1 MAPSQRSAF
10 LLATL
15 LAYCK
20 FHLTSAVGS
29 ASSKRRCQSPT
40 DMLANAAKVLNL
52 YTPEGVY
59 HMDSKDQYDDLIRD
73 LWAGDFTKWTGR
85 FSRANPIQ
93 VELFENMQM
102 SSYWPEPELQNMLPT
117 VVRLGSSTLLS
128 TLLKE
133 M

>member
-1 MAPSQRSAF
+1 MAPSQRSAAF

-93 VELFENMQM
+93 VELFENMQLDEM
-102 SSYWPEPELQNMLPT
+102 TGYW
-117 VVRLGSSTLLS
+117 
-128 TLLKE
+128 
-133 M
+133 